1 MHYFCFPKM
10 DKIYPTMKKVI
21 MARETGMVYRDL
33 QEAAAGL
40 GVSVSSV
47 SRMLAEYSGNVRYVD
62 RVFLVREEEK
72 GWTVAVM
79 DCRNSGYL
87 VIGSSPERK
96 IAKRDAV
103 EVKDITAFWHRI

>member
-1 MHYFCFPKM
+1 MLYFCPTEM
-10 DKIYPTMKKVI
+10 DKIYPIMKKVI
-21 MARETGMVYRDL
+21 LARQTGGVYRDL
-33 QEAAAGL
+33 REASESL

-47 SRMLAEYSGNVRYVD
+47 SRMLADCSGNVKYVD
-62 RVFLVREEEK
+62 RVFLVREEGK

-96 IAKRDAV
+96 IHRRDAV
-103 EVKDITAFWHRI
+103 EVKDITAFWHGI